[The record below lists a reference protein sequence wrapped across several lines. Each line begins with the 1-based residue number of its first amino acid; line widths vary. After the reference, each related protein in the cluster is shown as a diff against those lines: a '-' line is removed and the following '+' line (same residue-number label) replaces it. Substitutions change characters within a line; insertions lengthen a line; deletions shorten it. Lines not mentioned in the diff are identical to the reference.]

1 MILSIIIKVV
11 LAAAGFAGIAIER
24 KRENCFVFTVDV
36 DWLIY
41 LIAIPLVFGLTL
53 MATTQSS
60 GAHFW
65 TYEKPIYDK
74 EIVSI
79 KLVDDQYECVIAEK
93 DFTEIIFIKTN
104 DAKLGTLNGYNPF
117 VVKFEEIKYEG
128 WFFGLGEY
136 STGNIHYEIY
146 LNSGGIAE
154 LLGG

>member
-1 MILSIIIKVV
+1 MILSIIITAV

-36 DWLIY
+36 DWLLY
-41 LIAIPLVFGLTL
+41 LMAIPLVFGLTL
-53 MATTQSS
+53 MITTQSS
-60 GAHFW
+60 GERFW
-65 TYEKPIYDK
+65 TYEKPICDK

-79 KLVDDQYECVIAEK
+79 ELVDDQYKCIVAEN

-104 DAKLGTLNGYNPF
+104 DAVLGERDDYNPF
-117 VVKFEEIKYEG
+117 IVKFEEIKYEG

-136 STGNIHYEIY
+136 STGNIRYEIY